1 MARSAFAAVAAA
13 WFVTLPAFAA
23 DIPSRPATAPV
34 VAAAPVFS
42 WTGLYAGLNV
52 GYGSATINDTTT
64 SGGVSTTS
72 SQQMSGF
79 LGGGQIGANY
89 QYGRMVVGIE
99 VDADATS
106 QSTSSDTLTASMTS
120 FMTARARL
128 GFAYDRIHYY
138 VTGGGGYVQ
147 FSSSGTTTSPVTGTA
162 VSTTGTS
169 RRTAWVAGVG
179 SEHALTPNWIL
190 RFEFLYLGLLD
201 NSQNSVTAVP
211 ATSSESVYNLIG
223 RVGLNYKFNWPGS

>member
-1 MARSAFAAVAAA
+1 MR
-13 WFVTLPAFAA
+13 
-23 DIPSRPATAPV
+23 TAPLITAV
-34 VAAAPVFS
+34 VAALSSAHAAFAQDAQYPPVPFYD
-42 WTGLYAGLNV
+42 WTGVYVGANL
-52 GYGSATINDTTT
+52 GYGSATVNDTTT
-64 SGGVSTTS
+64 SAGVSTTS
-72 SQQMSGF
+72 SQQMTGF

-89 QYGRMVVGIE
+89 QYGHTVFGIE
-99 VDADATS
+99 IDADATS
-106 QSTSSDTLTASMTS
+106 QSTSSDTLTANMTS

-147 FSSSGTTTSPVTGTA
+147 FSSTGTTTSPATGTA

-179 SEHALTPNWIL
+179 SEHALNPNWIL
-190 RFEFLYLGLLD
+190 RFEFLYLGLLQS
-201 NSQNSVTAVP
+201 SQNSATAIP

-223 RVGLNYKFNWPGS
+223 RVGLSYKFNLPGS